1 MFVGTEVSI
10 VLFNALCYTHLPYLA
25 FLISTHF
32 LRACSFP
39 VPYYHN
45 IQIPIPLYHMLLLLH
60 TLSPPFSIQFTL
72 LNQNY
77 IFIISHQFYVEPCT

>member
-10 VLFNALCYTHLPYLA
+10 VLFNVLCYTHLPYLA

-32 LRACSFP
+32 LSACSFP

-45 IQIPIPLYHMLLLLH
+45 IQIPIP
-60 TLSPPFSIQFTL
+60 F
-72 LNQNY
+72 
-77 IFIISHQFYVEPCT
+77 